1 MAEVTVYHN
10 PACGT
15 SRNVL
20 GFIRN
25 AGIEPNIIEY
35 LETPPDRGTLVALI
49 QKMQVPVR
57 DVVRQKESLYAELA
71 LQEASDEALLDAM
84 LAYPVLINRPIVVT
98 PRVVKLCRPSESVLD
113 LLPPA

>member
-57 DVVRQKESLYAELA
+57 DVVRQKEPLYAQLA
-71 LQEASDEALLDAM
+71 LHQASDEAVLDAM
-84 LAYPVLINRPIVVT
+84 LTHPQLINRPIVVT
-98 PRVVKLCRPSESVLD
+98 PRGVKLCRPLENVLD
-113 LLPPA
+113 LLPPE